1 MKKKIHLDFPI
12 IGIGASAGGLS
23 AFESFFAS
31 FPIDSTIETSFVL
44 VQHLSPDHKSMLSD
58 IISHYTHMTVQE
70 VQNNMPVLSNCI
82 YTIPPNY
89 DMSIRD
95 GKFTLTDPLQD
106 HGHRLPIDFFFNS
119 LAEEMQNMAICIV
132 LSGAGNDGSEGVKNI
147 KKHGGLVIAQS
158 LESSEFDSMPRNA
171 IETGVVDYKL
181 RTSDMGKTIIHYI
194 KSSIFHKE
202 DSTVHDQTYLEQ
214 IFTLL
219 NKSVGHDFSLYKR
232 STIDRRIQKR
242 MDAHKLNSLKKYVNI
257 LSNNRDELVALYNEI
272 LIGVTN
278 FFRDS
283 EAFKS
288 LELNILPKLFNHSD
302 VDAKIRIW
310 VAGCSTGEEA
320 YSIAIVLQEYITKH
334 KIKKSVQI
342 FASDIDERAITK
354 ARKGLFSE
362 SIKDN
367 ISSQRLKDFFSQK
380 RDKS

>member
-1 MKKKIHLDFPI
+1 
-12 IGIGASAGGLS
+12 
-23 AFESFFAS
+23 
-31 FPIDSTIETSFVL
+31 
-44 VQHLSPDHKSMLSD
+44 
-58 IISHYTHMTVQE
+58 
-70 VQNNMPVLSNCI
+70 
-82 YTIPPNY
+82 
-89 DMSIRD
+89 
-95 GKFTLTDPLQD
+95 
-106 HGHRLPIDFFFNS
+106 
-119 LAEEMQNMAICIV
+119 
-132 LSGAGNDGSEGVKNI
+132 
-147 KKHGGLVIAQS
+147 
-158 LESSEFDSMPRNA
+158 
-171 IETGVVDYKL
+171 
-181 RTSDMGKTIIHYI
+181 MGKTIIHYI